1 MASSW
6 NPSTSQPTP
15 SAPPPEAV
23 PTFQSSAPPLDDDD
37 HFPTDFEFTDDIDD
51 GHSHE
56 ATATTSHV
64 TSTNVTTL
72 TPKSQYSNQ
81 TPSTSTPMASPQTS
95 TPTASPQ
102 TSTATISDDNDDR
115 DENATK
121 KDDSMF
127 ECNICLDTAKEA
139 VISLCGHLFCWPCL
153 HQWLETRPS
162 RQLCPVCKAAISRE
176 KVIPLYGRGSSKQE
190 DPRSKVPPR
199 PAGQRTEP
207 EPNTAFQGFGFGD
220 GGFQMSL
227 GIGAFPFGILTS
239 TFNFGTNLRTQNPN
253 TTIQTD
259 DDQLLSKTFLYIAII
274 FLGWL
279 IFVA

>member
-1 MASSW
+1 MAFSW

-15 SAPPPEAV
+15 SAPPADAMS
-23 PTFQSSAPPLDDDD
+23 TFPSSSQSIDNDD
-37 HFPTDFEFTDDIDD
+37 HFPTDFEFTDDIDSGQSYEMAD
-51 GHSHE
+51 
-56 ATATTSHV
+56 TTSHV
-64 TSTNVTTL
+64 ANTNVTTPTL
-72 TPKSQYSNQ
+72 KQQQSNQ
-81 TPSTSTPMASPQTS
+81 THTTATPIETPQ
-95 TPTASPQ
+95 P
-102 TSTATISDDNDDR
+102 STATITDDSDDARDD
-115 DENATK
+115 NATK
-121 KDDSMF
+121 KDESMF

-153 HQWLETRPS
+153 HQWLETRPT

-239 TFNFGTNLRTQNPN
+239 TFNFGTNLRTQNAN
-253 TTIQTD
+253 TAIQSD